1 MQSENTTNP
10 QDRQALFPGRS
21 CFPLSAE
28 SPLAYADQ
36 LDQLNVIF
44 DVLGTPSADDLS
56 RVDNVTARNY
66 IAALPKKKALDLS
79 RKFSGSDPLAI
90 DLLKKLLCF
99 DPSSRYT
106 ASQALAH
113 PYLKEMREGQVNP
126 LFNLSSANY
135 LQYNLH
141 SGWDFEDQ
149 TLDEEKIRALILEEI
164 LLDNPQLKNEIRA
177 ILNPMPAARVEVPI
191 LKSVPVTH
199 KAGGATVAASAVP
212 QAATSKH
219 VPQQHTQAAAAATVA
234 ASAAAPVAAAETVP
248 RSQLPHARSNT
259 SHAPNRGSVSP
270 TSASS
275 YTSSCQSGSSGSSM
289 VSPHSPRS
297 SVSSNRSMSTA
308 SSASLSSM
316 PTVLSSSSICSNS
329 MISPE
334 PPSHQHAGVSSYV
347 APHMHH
353 LAPSQLAAPATP
365 TMDDLSSGDHHTM
378 SPLQVQQQNQLH
390 LLQQQQQ
397 QQATA
402 RQFLQPQAGILEPY
416 NGPDAFPYSPSGGTA
431 VRPEIVISIA
441 SCQTPMPLVPHS
453 TLQST
458 QSLPSRSPLHPHS
471 SPLTHQQLQEHNNYL
486 VSQHHQ
492 QHLPHSS
499 LPYAKLTSPLYND
512 GMTDTGI
519 TPITRAFSLHDG
531 AAQTPSYMSPHATA
545 NHSSYAQP
553 THNTGF
559 TAMPRVQRTKRR
571 HDEAVAVREQM
582 PVPLLA

>member
-1 MQSENTTNP
+1 MQSENNTNP

-66 IAALPKKKALDLS
+66 IAALPKKKALDLA
-79 RKFSGSDPLAI
+79 RKFSGSDPQAI

-126 LFNLSSANY
+126 LFSLSSANY

-141 SGWDFEDQ
+141 SGFDFEDQ

-177 ILNPMPAARVEVPI
+177 ILNPLPAARVEVPI

-199 KAGGATVAASAVP
+199 KVVAATVAASAVP
-212 QAATSKH
+212 APVASKH
-219 VPQQHTQAAAAATVA
+219 VPQQPTQAAAAATVA
-234 ASAAAPVAAAETVP
+234 ASAAAPVPAADSAP
-248 RSQLPHARSNT
+248 RSHLPHARSNT
-259 SHAPNRGSVSP
+259 LHAPHRGTVSP

-275 YTSSCQSGSSGSSM
+275 SVSM
-289 VSPHSPRS
+289 LSPHSPRS
-297 SVSSNRSMSTA
+297 GISSNTSMSTA
-308 SSASLSSM
+308 SSNSLSSM
-316 PTVLSSSSICSNS
+316 PTVLSSSSIFSNS
-329 MISPE
+329 MVSPE
-334 PPSHQHAGVSSYV
+334 PVSHHHAAGTSSYV

-365 TMDDLSSGDHHTM
+365 TMDDLAGGDHHTL

-397 QQATA
+397 QQLAE
-402 RQFLQPQAGILEPY
+402 RQFLQQQAAILEPY

-431 VRPEIVISIA
+431 ARPEIVISIA

-453 TLQST
+453 TLQTT
-458 QSLPSRSPLHPHS
+458 QSLPSRSQPHPHQ

-486 VSQHHQ
+486 VSQQHQ
-492 QHLPHSS
+492 QQQQPSHSS
-499 LPYAKLTSPLYND
+499 LPYAKMTSPLYND

-519 TPITRAFSLHDG
+519 TPITRAFNLHDG
-531 AAQTPSYMSPHATA
+531 SHSAQPPSYMSPSSSAS
-545 NHSSYAQP
+545 NSSYANP
-553 THNTGF
+553 PSSAGF
-559 TAMPRVQRTKRR
+559 SAMPRVQRTKRR